1 MNLKTE
7 NTILLVGN
15 DTTLSYL
22 LGRFAE
28 RSGYLLAV
36 NSALSSI
43 REILTVN
50 PAVIIFPSTELLE
63 EAQALVTDLVG
74 LEAPIVVCS
83 SVAEETRA
91 RELGADFCLLHPI
104 TYNDFQ
110 EALAIVTATKRT

>member
-7 NTILLVGN
+7 HTILLIGN
-15 DTTLSYL
+15 DSMLNYL

-36 NSALSSI
+36 NSELSSI
-43 REILTVN
+43 REIVAVN
-50 PAVIIFPSTELLE
+50 PAAIIFPSTELLE
-63 EAQALVTDLVG
+63 KNQTLVTELVG

-83 SVAEETRA
+83 SVADETRA

-104 TYNDFQ
+104 TYNGFQ